1 MSRGLFMFN
10 NKNQIGSQPNNEGII
25 INLQL
30 INSTV
35 YLTTNYKNSKEDTLE
50 FQDAIKNKIVDI
62 ICNNSNQKANDKNK
76 EGVKYFINKN
86 YKEALKC
93 FKEAIEIDTSIPEIH
108 YNLGNTKLFLYSEN
122 ENIKNADDLEKI
134 FDDVRKDYSKAISL
148 SINKPDFRYY
158 YNRGTLYAF
167 SKKYNMAIDDLSKSI
182 DVDNTHP
189 EAYINRANTYLILRD
204 NDNQNLEE
212 YLKKASEDL
221 KKAEEL
227 SNEDDKYLT
236 CVLYNN
242 LGNTYL
248 SNGDFYNAEKYYK
261 KSLEKDN
268 NYIYAILGLANIDV
282 YKYEYYKEND
292 YYMEAL
298 NKFNDAE
305 KINPNF
311 HGIYYNKSH
320 LLLNK
325 GRTEGNKESYLEA
338 IKLVN
343 KALEC
348 LNNRQ
353 MKDNITKALYYY
365 GMGVAYSELYNYDKS
380 VVNKVIESYKKSIE
394 LNEGDYNPYY
404 NLASFYDNI
413 GNKEESINYYN
424 KSININPNH
433 ESSYNNKAAILMEKG
448 IYDEAI
454 LDLNNVIRIN
464 NNNAGAYYN
473 LGVIYSCQGKYQL
486 AIDNFNKCINLSEG
500 NNYFQKISYYNLGII
515 VGRMGNNEEAVR
527 NLIRAYEI
535 EDNTIDNKKI
545 LKTIKEEAEIYNNQV
560 AINYLADNNRRINY

>member
-1 MSRGLFMFN
+1 MLN
-10 NKNQIGSQPNNEGII
+10 NKNQIGNQSNNEGII

-30 INSTV
+30 INPKI
-35 YLTTNYKNSKEDTLE
+35 YLTININAKEVINNLDK
-50 FQDAIKNKIVDI
+50 FIHDAIKSKAVDI
-62 ICNNSNQKANDKNK
+62 RYNNSTRNANDKNN
-76 EGVKYFINKN
+76 EGVKYFIDKN
-86 YKEALKC
+86 YKKALKC
-93 FKEAIEIDTSIPEIH
+93 FKEAIEIDDSISEIY
-108 YNLGNTKLFLYSEN
+108 YNLGNVKLFLHN
-122 ENIKNADDLEKI
+122 EYIKNAEDLEKI
-134 FDDVRKDYSKAISL
+134 FNEVRLDYTKAISL
-148 SINKPDFRYY
+148 SDKEDFRYY

-227 SNEDDKYLT
+227 SNEEDKYLT

-268 NYIYAILGLANIDV
+268 NYIYAILGLANIDA
-282 YKYEYYKEND
+282 YNYQYYKDNN
-292 YYMEAL
+292 YYNKAL
-298 NKFNDAE
+298 DKFNDAE

-365 GMGVAYSELYNYDKS
+365 GLGIAYSELYNYDKS

-413 GNKEESINYYN
+413 GNKKEAINYYN

-486 AIDNFNKCINLSEG
+486 AIDNFNKCINLSED

-545 LKTIKEEAEIYNNQV
+545 LKTIKEEAEIYNNKV
-560 AINYLADNNRRINY
+560 AIDYLAKSNIRINY

>member
-1 MSRGLFMFN
+1 MTKNNVVKN
-10 NKNQIGSQPNNEGII
+10 NKIKIKGNNNIVNSGNGIVIKFYLIAKSEEEINDLPN
-25 INLQL
+25 
-30 INSTV
+30 
-35 YLTTNYKNSKEDTLE
+35 E
-50 FQDAIKNKIVDI
+50 FKDAIKNKIVDI
-62 ICNNSNQKANDKNK
+62 IYNNSNRKANDKNK
-76 EGVKYFINKN
+76 EGVKYFIDKN

-93 FKEAIEIDTSIPEIH
+93 FKEAIEIDASIPEIY
-108 YNLGNTKLFLYSEN
+108 YNLGNTKLLLYNEN
-122 ENIKNADDLEKI
+122 ENLKDNNDLEKI
-134 FDDVRKDYSKAISL
+134 FNEVISDYNKAI
-148 SINKPDFRYY
+148 NNDKKDFRYY
-158 YNRGTLYAF
+158 YSRGTLYALL
-167 SKKYNMAIDDLSKSI
+167 KKYNMAIDDLTKSI

-325 GRTEGNKESYLEA
+325 ARIEKNKKISYYEEA
-338 IKLVN
+338 IELIE
-343 KALEC
+343 KALVC
-348 LNNRQ
+348 LNN
-353 MKDNITKALYYY
+353 KKIKYNTTKALYYY

-380 VVNKVIESYKKSIE
+380 VVNKVIESYKKSIK
-394 LNEGDYNPYY
+394 LNNDDYNPYY
-404 NLASFYDNI
+404 NLANFYDKI
-413 GNKEESINYYN
+413 GKF
-424 KSININPNH
+424 
-433 ESSYNNKAAILMEKG
+433 L
-448 IYDEAI
+448 
-454 LDLNNVIRIN
+454 
-464 NNNAGAYYN
+464 
-473 LGVIYSCQGKYQL
+473 
-486 AIDNFNKCINLSEG
+486 
-500 NNYFQKISYYNLGII
+500 
-515 VGRMGNNEEAVR
+515 
-527 NLIRAYEI
+527 
-535 EDNTIDNKKI
+535 
-545 LKTIKEEAEIYNNQV
+545 
-560 AINYLADNNRRINY
+560 

>member
-1 MSRGLFMFN
+1 MFN
-10 NKNQIGSQPNNEGII
+10 NKNQIVSQPNNEGII

-93 FKEAIEIDTSIPEIH
+93 FKEAIEIDTSISEIH
-108 YNLGNTKLFLYSEN
+108 YNIGNTKLFLYNEN

-134 FDDVRKDYSKAISL
+134 FNEVISDYNKAI
-148 SINKPDFRYY
+148 NNDKKDFRYY
-158 YNRGTLYAF
+158 YSRGTLYALL
-167 SKKYNMAIDDLSKSI
+167 KKYNMAIDDLTKSI
-182 DVDNTHP
+182 DIDNTHP
-189 EAYINRANTYLILRD
+189 EVYINRANIYLILRD
-204 NDNQNLEE
+204 NDNRNLEE
-212 YLKKASEDL
+212 DLKKASKDL

-242 LGNTYL
+242 LGNAYL
-248 SNGDFYNAEKYYK
+248 INGDFYNAEKYYK

-292 YYMEAL
+292 YYYMEAL

-305 KINPNF
+305 KINPSF

-325 GRTEGNKESYLEA
+325 GRTEVNKESYLEA

-365 GMGVAYSELYNYDKS
+365 GMGIAYSELYNYDKS

-394 LNEGDYNPYY
+394 LNEYDYNPYY
-404 NLASFYDNI
+404 NLANFHDNI
-413 GNKEESINYYN
+413 GNKKEAINYYN
-424 KSININPNH
+424 KSISINPNYENSH
-433 ESSYNNKAAILMEKG
+433 NNKASILMEGGK
-448 IYDEAI
+448 YDEAI
-454 LDLNNVIRIN
+454 LELNNVIRIN

-473 LGVIYSCQGKYQL
+473 LGVIYSCQEKYQL
-486 AIDNFNKCINLSEG
+486 AIDNFNKCINLSE
-500 NNYFQKISYYNLGII
+500 
-515 VGRMGNNEEAVR
+515 
-527 NLIRAYEI
+527 
-535 EDNTIDNKKI
+535 
-545 LKTIKEEAEIYNNQV
+545 
-560 AINYLADNNRRINY
+560 DNNMVFIIEIIRISVNINIPK